1 MRLPNVGGVALSRK
15 TMPIEKAGH
24 DCQHHTQSGRNC
36 CRMGRGLPLSW
47 RRCFGSLRLWVA
59 YVIASLC
66 ICAAAKEYEIG
77 SVVPL
82 WTNKIGPNHSPSE
95 SYAFYDALAWC
106 RPNVMETRPL
116 KLGEALSGDRVVKS
130 SYRLPFATAVSDVKL
145 CEASLSPSQVD
156 RFIVAIQNRYSYEL
170 LLDDNLPLQLMVG
183 VSSNSS
189 SQELYTHIDFDI
201 AFNGKYIIEAR
212 AVPRNPVEL
221 VPGKSVSLQF
231 TYSCTWRSTEFPYN
245 RRSEKYRDPALQR
258 SKDIQWF
265 GIFNSLMSVVLLI
278 AGFGSILMRIVRRD
292 VYNYSMGDGD
302 DEGIDYG
309 WKQIFGDVFRFP
321 KGVILLCPFLGT
333 GVQLLVLST
342 VLLILGA
349 LEIFHPLSRGTIQT
363 AMLCIY
369 AATAWIAGYTSGF
382 SYKQMGGSAWIR
394 NALTTVVVFCGPVA
408 AVMCSLHAISLFYG
422 STRALP
428 VWTILAI
435 AGLWAV
441 VTIPLTMLGAILGKN
456 RSTPFPSPC
465 GSTKIPREIPPCSW
479 YRSSTFT
486 MIISGLMPFSSIF
499 MEIYALFRAMWGN
512 RIFEIYEMLAIV
524 FVILNTVTIITTMA
538 AVYFQLSVENYH
550 WWWNSLLYGGSVG
563 VYVFAYSVFYY
574 YIRSPLDGFMQASF
588 FFGYSLLFSYAFF
601 LQCGTVGFFSA
612 RWFVIF
618 LYRSI
623 KSD

>member
-1 MRLPNVGGVALSRK
+1 LSR
-15 TMPIEKAGH
+15 P
-24 DCQHHTQSGRNC
+24 
-36 CRMGRGLPLSW
+36 
-47 RRCFGSLRLWVA
+47 RRIVCLRLSAA
-59 YVIASLC
+59 YFAASLC
-66 ICAAAKEYEIG
+66 ILSSAAEYERG
-77 SVVPL
+77 SVVPV
-82 WTNKIGPNHSPSE
+82 WTNKIGPYSSPSE
-95 SYAFYDALAWC
+95 SYAFYDSLAWC
-106 RPNVMETRPL
+106 RPDLMETRPL

-130 SYRLPFATAVSDVKL
+130 PYLLPFATAVTDVKL
-145 CEASLSPSQVD
+145 CEATLSSSQVD
-156 RFIVAIQNRYSYEL
+156 RFIRAIQNRYSYEF

-183 VSSNSS
+183 VSANSS
-189 SQELYTHIDFDI
+189 AQDLYTHIAFDI
-201 AFNGKYIIEAR
+201 AFNGNYIIEAR
-212 AVPRNPVEL
+212 AVPGNPVEL
-221 VPGKSVSLQF
+221 VPGTSMTIPF
-231 TYSCTWRSTEFPYN
+231 TYSCRWRSTDFPYN

-265 GIFNSLMSVVLLI
+265 GIFNSLLSVFLLM

-292 VYNYSMGDGD
+292 VYNYSMREGD

-321 KGVILLCPFLGT
+321 NGLTLLCPFLGT

-349 LEIFHPLSRGTIQT
+349 FEIFHPLSRGTIQT

-408 AVMCSLHAISLFYG
+408 AVMCSLHAIALFYG

-428 VWTILAI
+428 VWTIVAI
-435 AGLWAV
+435 AALWAV

-465 GSTKIPREIPPCSW
+465 GSTKIPREIPPCRW
-479 YRSSTFT
+479 FRSSKFL
-486 MIISGLMPFSSIF
+486 MIMSGLMPFSSIF
-499 MEIYALFRAMWGN
+499 LEIYALFRAMWGN

-524 FVILNTVTIITTMA
+524 FVILNTVTVITTMA

-574 YIRSPLDGFMQASF
+574 YLRSPLDGFMQASF
-588 FFGYSLLFSYAFF
+588 FFGYALLLSYAFF